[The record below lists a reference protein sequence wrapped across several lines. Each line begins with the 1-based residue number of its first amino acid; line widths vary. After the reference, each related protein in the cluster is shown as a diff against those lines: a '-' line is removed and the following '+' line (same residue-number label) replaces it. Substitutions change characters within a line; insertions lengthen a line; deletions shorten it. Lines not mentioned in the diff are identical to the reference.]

1 MQFAHL
7 SDTHLGYRQYGI
19 FEREKDYYNVFQDLV
34 SSIIQERPD
43 FVLHAGDLFEF
54 SRPPTQALL
63 EVQKGLIR
71 LKEAKIPV
79 YAIAGNHDIIM
90 KKNALPPHLLFQEL
104 GLKIISPRT
113 PFYEQDDIFIG
124 GSPYISRYHADTL
137 KEKLKL
143 LEKESAGYNKR
154 IMVLHQGID
163 KYLPYE
169 YELELADIPEGFDY
183 YALGHIHSRIVDDY
197 GGGKMVYPGSTEIWK
212 MDEVENYQKKGK
224 GYYLV
229 DTHGDSFQ
237 VDPVNIELP
246 REFIKTGAEYL
257 HLEGEIVKL
266 QNYIH
271 KLKSK
276 PVLHLTVSGGNF
288 SRAEAYQK
296 LNDSL
301 SEMVLSL
308 RPNFQ
313 INELDAEK
321 KMVDGP
327 GLDIPTLLREHLKE
341 TDNKPLIDMG
351 VVLFKEIAE
360 GNMETAQKISQKF
373 LEEYY
378 DY

>member
-7 SDTHLGYRQYGI
+7 SDTHLGYRQYGL
-19 FEREKDYYNVFQDLV
+19 FEREKDYYNVFEDLV
-34 SSIIQERPD
+34 TSIIQERPD

-90 KKNALPPHLLFQEL
+90 KKNALPPHLLFKEL

-113 PFYEQDDIFIG
+113 PFYQQDDIFIG

-137 KEKLKL
+137 KERLKL
-143 LEKESAGYNKR
+143 LENESARHNKR

-183 YALGHIHSRIVDDY
+183 YALGHIHNRIVDDY

-229 DTHGDSFQ
+229 DTDGESFQ

-246 REFIKTGAEYL
+246 REFIKTRVEYSL
-257 HLEGEIVKL
+257 LDEEIIKL
-266 QNYIH
+266 QDYIQ

-276 PVLHLTVSGGNF
+276 QVLHLTVAGGN
-288 SRAEAYQK
+288 
-296 LNDSL
+296 
-301 SEMVLSL
+301 
-308 RPNFQ
+308 
-313 INELDAEK
+313 
-321 KMVDGP
+321 
-327 GLDIPTLLREHLKE
+327 
-341 TDNKPLIDMG
+341 
-351 VVLFKEIAE
+351 
-360 GNMETAQKISQKF
+360 
-373 LEEYY
+373 
-378 DY
+378 